1 MQRHC
6 ENGAAVARFL
16 NDHPG
21 VDKVYWPGLP
31 DHPNHDIARRQMRDF
46 GGMLSFSLKGD
57 RLEDANRV
65 LSATKLFALAESLRS
80 EEHTSELQSLMRI
93 SSAVFCLKKK
103 KLIFRDKNR
112 RHRTDDIL
120 VIQKRQSN

>member
-31 DHPNHDIARRQMRDF
+31 DHTNHDIARRQMRDF

-65 LSATKLFALAESLRS
+65 LSATKLFALAESLGGVD
-80 EEHTSELQSLMRI
+80 SLMG
-93 SSAVFCLKKK
+93 LP
-103 KLIFRDKNR
+103 
-112 RHRTDDIL
+112 
-120 VIQKRQSN
+120 VIGRASCRERVCPYVSI

>member
-31 DHPNHDIARRQMRDF
+31 DHPPHEIARRQMRDF
-46 GGMLSFSLKGD
+46 GGMLSFSLQGA
-57 RLEDANRV
+57 RLDDANSV
-65 LSATKLFALAESLRS
+65 LSATHLFDLSDSHAGLESL
-80 EEHTSELQSLMRI
+80 L
-93 SSAVFCLKKK
+93 
-103 KLIFRDKNR
+103 RDAASR
-112 RHRTDDIL
+112 PQPDIL
-120 VIQKRQSN
+120 RGE